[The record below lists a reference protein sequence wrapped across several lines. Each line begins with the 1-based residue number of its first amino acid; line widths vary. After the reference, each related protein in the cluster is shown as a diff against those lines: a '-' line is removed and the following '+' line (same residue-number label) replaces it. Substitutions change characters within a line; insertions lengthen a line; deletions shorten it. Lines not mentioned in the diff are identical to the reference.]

1 MQYALQLGKPVL
13 AAMERIF
20 TTLDPGGIRGAKCCV
35 SINGA
40 VILTP
45 TVCSHSIVV
54 ISVNGFTTATPA
66 LFTSKSIGPLAGL
79 GDQVRDGGRFC
90 QVMNQQDHFRA
101 MWLNGF
107 ACLRQSY
114 RIAPVQEEHR
124 IVCGELLSNC
134 TTDSAARACDE
145 ITLHGIGRKR

>member
-66 LFTSKSIGPLAGL
+66 LFTSKSIGSLPASAI
-79 GDQVRDGGRFC
+79 RSET
-90 QVMNQQDHFRA
+90 A
-101 MWLNGF
+101 EGF
-107 ACLRQSY
+107 ARSLTRRST
-114 RIAPVQEEHR
+114 IARCSSMDVQ
-124 IVCGELLSNC
+124 VG
-134 TTDSAARACDE
+134 
-145 ITLHGIGRKR
+145 